1 MEIGRYNTLRIVGK
15 NIDGLSLS
23 DGDREVLLPFN
34 EVPKN
39 IQLGDNLEV
48 FIYTN
53 KTGDL
58 LATTQDAFAE
68 VGDFAYLVAVDSG
81 ENGAFL
87 DLGIGKD
94 VYVPVREQKR
104 PMHKGDGYVV
114 YLYLDEDDRLMAS
127 SRLEKYI
134 IEEDFDFEEGDEVN
148 LLISEKTD
156 LGFNAII
163 NNQYIGLLYHNEL
176 FANLLP
182 GDQRKGWIKKI
193 RIGNKIDLTLQPTGY
208 GHILET
214 KDVILK
220 ELRESGGKI
229 PLGDKSSPEDIY
241 ERFQISKS
249 AFKKA
254 IGGLYKERTINIGD
268 QEISLILPS

>member
-23 DGDREVLLPFN
+23 DGQSEVLLPFA

-39 IQLGDNLEV
+39 IQVGDNLEV
-48 FIYTN
+48 FIYPN

-58 LATTQDAFAE
+58 LATTQDVFGE
-68 VGDFAYLVAVDSG
+68 VDDFVYLIATDSG

-104 PMHKGDGYVV
+104 PMHKGEGYVV
-114 YLYLDEDDRLMAS
+114 YLHLDDDRRLIAS
-127 SRLEKYI
+127 SRLDKFIE
-134 IEEDFDFEEGDEVN
+134 EEDFDFEEGDEVS

-156 LGFNAII
+156 LGYNAII
-163 NNQYIGLLYHNEL
+163 NNRYIGLLYHNEL
-176 FANLLP
+176 FANLMP

-193 RIGNKIDLTLQPTGY
+193 RVGNKIDLTLQPTGY

-220 ELRESGGKI
+220 ELREAGGKI
-229 PLGDKSSPEDIY
+229 PLGDKSSPEEIY
-241 ERFQISKS
+241 EHFQISKS

-254 IGGLYKERTINIGD
+254 IGGLYKERTITIGD
-268 QEISLILPS
+268 QEIRLVLPD